1 VSPVHLAAN
10 NGVADMN
17 THAVK
22 LQVEAKVPKEC
33 IFWSEADGWTGVC
46 EELSITIQGTSFEN
60 AKKAMEAAL
69 QEHIDT
75 VLRENTK
82 TSGQQAA

>member
-1 VSPVHLAAN
+1 
-10 NGVADMN
+10 MN

-33 IFWSEADGWTGVC
+33 LFWLEADGWTGVC
-46 EELSITIQGTSFEN
+46 EELSIAIQGTSFEN

-69 QEHIDT
+69 QEHIET
-75 VLRENTK
+75 ALRENPK
-82 TSGQQAA
+82 TRGQRAA